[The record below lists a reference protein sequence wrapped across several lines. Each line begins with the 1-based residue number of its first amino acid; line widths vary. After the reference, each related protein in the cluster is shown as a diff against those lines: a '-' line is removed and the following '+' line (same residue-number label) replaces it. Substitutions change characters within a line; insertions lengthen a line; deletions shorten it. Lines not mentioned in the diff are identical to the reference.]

1 MPRFIIGMFW
11 LYAAWCAPA
20 WADVYGFIDE
30 QGVAH
35 LAPKALDERYRLFKR
50 APCPLH
56 KPGRRWMSATIWPG
70 ETPRQCTN
78 WGR

>member
-1 MPRFIIGMFW
+1 MFW

-35 LAPKALDERYRLFKR
+35 LAPRAIALRKQGIDNKSVFI
-50 APCPLH
+50 
-56 KPGRRWMSATIWPG
+56 MSYHA
-70 ETPRQCTN
+70 RQKN
-78 WGR
+78 IS